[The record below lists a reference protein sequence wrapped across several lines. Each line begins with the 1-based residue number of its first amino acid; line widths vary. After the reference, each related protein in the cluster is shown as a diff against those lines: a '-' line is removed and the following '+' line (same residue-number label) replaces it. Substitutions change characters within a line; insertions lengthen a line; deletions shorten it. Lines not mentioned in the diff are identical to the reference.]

1 MMDAAVLGSG
11 ADHKAATRAE
21 AQRSRILRAAQQ
33 CFVEKGFHAASMA
46 AIAQAADMS
55 AGLIY
60 RYFKSKNEII
70 LAIIDHQLELAR
82 ARIGELHGAE
92 DLAAGITR
100 AFQAASEGDDK
111 VISAPLFLEMSAEA
125 TRDPQIA
132 TAIREFDSTVR
143 ADIEH
148 VLSRSPKQGGYG
160 LSAGSAAAGR
170 ALLLICL
177 LDGLKV
183 REAREPNLDRKLLRA
198 ALTELLNELLT
209 S

>member
-1 MMDAAVLGSG
+1 MDAAMATTVEGS
-11 ADHKAATRAE
+11 KACTRAE
-21 AQRSRILRAAQQ
+21 AQRSRILRAARQ

-55 AGLIY
+55 PGLIY

-70 LAIIDHQLELAR
+70 LAIIEHQLGLAR

-100 AFQAASEGDDK
+100 AFQATAEAGDQG
-111 VISAPLFLEMSAEA
+111 ISAPLFLEMSAEA

-132 TAIREFDSTVR
+132 AAIREFDSTVR

-148 VLSRSPKQGGYG
+148 VLSRSAKQGGYG
-160 LSAGSAAAGR
+160 LAAGSAAAGR
-170 ALLLICL
+170 ALLLVCL

-183 REAREPNLDRKLLRA
+183 REAREPHLDRKLLHA
-198 ALTELLNELLT
+198 ALTQLLNELLT
-209 S
+209 P

>member
-1 MMDAAVLGSG
+1 MDAAVSTPGVERKPG
-11 ADHKAATRAE
+11 ARAT

-33 CFVEKGFHAASMA
+33 CFVEKGFHAAGMA
-46 AIAQAADMS
+46 AIAQAAGMS
-55 AGLIY
+55 PGLIY

-70 LAIIDHQLELAR
+70 LAIIEQQLGLAR

-100 AFQAASEGDDK
+100 AFQATGEGDERG
-111 VISAPLFLEMSAEA
+111 ISAPLFLEMSAEA

-160 LSAGSAAAGR
+160 LTAGSAAAGR

-183 REAREPNLDRKLLRA
+183 REAREPHLDRKLLRA
-198 ALTELLNELLT
+198 ALAELLNELLT
-209 S
+209 P

>member
-1 MMDAAVLGSG
+1 MDAAMAVEES
-11 ADHKAATRAE
+11 KACTRAE

-33 CFVEKGFHAASMA
+33 CFVDKGFHAASMA
-46 AIAQAADMS
+46 AIAQAAEMS
-55 AGLIY
+55 PGLIY

-70 LAIIDHQLELAR
+70 LAIIEQQLGLAR

-100 AFQAASEGDDK
+100 AFQATAGAGDK
-111 VISAPLFLEMSAEA
+111 GISAPLFLEMSAEA

-132 TAIREFDSTVR
+132 AAIREFDTTVR

-148 VLSRSPKQGGYG
+148 VLSRSAKQGGYG
-160 LSAGSAAAGR
+160 LTAGSAAAGR
-170 ALLLICL
+170 ALLLVCL

-183 REAREPNLDRKLLRA
+183 REAREPHLDRKLLHA
-198 ALTELLNELLT
+198 ALTQLLNELLT
-209 S
+209 P

>member
-1 MMDAAVLGSG
+1 MDAAPSTTGSG
-11 ADHKAATRAE
+11 SKACTRAE
-21 AQRSRILRAAQQ
+21 AQRSRILRAAEQ

-46 AIAQAADMS
+46 AIAQTAEMS
-55 AGLIY
+55 PGLIY

-70 LAIIDHQLELAR
+70 LAIIDHQLGLAR
-82 ARIGELHGAE
+82 ARIGELHGAA

-100 AFQAASEGDDK
+100 AFQKAGEGDK
-111 VISAPLFLEMSAEA
+111 KSISAPLFLEMSAEA

-132 TAIREFDSTVR
+132 AAIREFDSTVR
-143 ADIEH
+143 ADIAH
-148 VLSRSPKQGGYG
+148 VLARSPKQGGYG
-160 LSAGSAAAGR
+160 LEAGSAAAGR

-183 REAREPNLDRKLLRA
+183 REAREPHLDRKLLHA

-209 S
+209 P

>member
-1 MMDAAVLGSG
+1 MDAAVSASSADSKPG
-11 ADHKAATRAE
+11 ARAE
-21 AQRSRILRAAQQ
+21 AQRTRILRAARQ

-55 AGLIY
+55 PGLIY
-60 RYFKSKNEII
+60 RYFKSKSEII
-70 LAIIDHQLELAR
+70 LAIIEDQLGRAR

-100 AFQAASEGDDK
+100 AFQNTDEGGDQG
-111 VISAPLFLEMSAEA
+111 ISAPLFLEMSAEA
-125 TRDPQIA
+125 TRDPKIA
-132 TAIREFDSTVR
+132 AAVREFDSTVR

-160 LSAGSAAAGR
+160 LKARSAAAGR

-183 REAREPNLDRKLLRA
+183 REAREPHLDRRLLHA

-209 S
+209 P

>member
-1 MMDAAVLGSG
+1 MDTAVSATGAGS
-11 ADHKAATRAE
+11 KACTRAE
-21 AQRSRILRAAQQ
+21 AQRSRILRAAEQ

-55 AGLIY
+55 PGLIY

-70 LAIIDHQLELAR
+70 LAIIEHQLGLAR

-100 AFQAASEGDDK
+100 AFQKTGEGGDK
-111 VISAPLFLEMSAEA
+111 GISAPLFLEMSAEA

-132 TAIREFDSTVR
+132 AAIREFDSTVR

-160 LSAGSAAAGR
+160 LKTGSAAAGR

-183 REAREPNLDRKLLRA
+183 REAREPHLDRGLLHA
-198 ALTELLNELLT
+198 ALTQLLNELLT
-209 S
+209 P